1 MVSAYG
7 PVPPSWMRDAPPRT
21 LAQRFTETC
30 MPPGADYPR
39 ADDVTAR
46 AWQLVLDAWRVIEVA
61 SARGDV
67 PARCNREEWMA
78 ALRVAIFRADHPDAP
93 EVMPDGS

>member
-1 MVSAYG
+1 ML
-7 PVPPSWMRDAPPRT
+7 PPPPPPRPDGPAT
-21 LAQRFTETC
+21 LAQRFHETVA
-30 MPPGADYPR
+30 GAGPR
-39 ADDVTAR
+39 DGRVTAAEA

-78 ALRVAIFRADHPDAP
+78 ALRVAIFRLDYGVTEPAG
-93 EVMPDGS
+93 EVRHGS